1 MLIALDEQDSRP
13 IYEQILSQIKEQVR
27 IGDLAPGHELPSVR
41 ELARNLGVNLHTV
54 HRAYQM
60 LRDQGVITLR
70 LGRRARV
77 APLRRRPA
85 GRRAV
90 EARLGRRL
98 RELITEA
105 YHLGLSPAD
114 LRRLHDKALGTQEK
128 GGARS

>member
-1 MLIALDEQDSRP
+1 M
-13 IYEQILSQIKEQVR
+13 
-27 IGDLAPGHELPSVR
+27 R

-54 HRAYQM
+54 HRAYQL
-60 LRDQGVITLR
+60 LRDQSVITLR

-114 LRRLHDKALGTQEK
+114 LRRLLDKALRTQDK
-128 GGARS
+128 RDTRS